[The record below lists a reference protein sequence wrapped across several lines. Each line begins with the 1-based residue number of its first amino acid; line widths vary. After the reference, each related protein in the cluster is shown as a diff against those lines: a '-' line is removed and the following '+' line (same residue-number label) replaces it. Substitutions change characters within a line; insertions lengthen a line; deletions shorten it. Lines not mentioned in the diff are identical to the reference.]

1 MTEIYWITRL
11 DAIGSFFFAIA
22 LITGIFGVI
31 ILMAS
36 IICYAQNELEEVP
49 LKKVCI
55 GLISTCIISS
65 FILIFIPS
73 TKDMYMI
80 YGVGSTIDYLKENE
94 TAKQLPD
101 KCIKYL
107 DKWIDENLKEEE
119 KAYKEKKELEEYK
132 RLKEK
137 FKDL

>member
-11 DAIGSFFFAIA
+11 DAIGGYFFAIA
-22 LITGIFGVI
+22 LIAGILGTITFITSV
-31 ILMAS
+31 
-36 IICYAQNELEEVP
+36 ICYATDTLEKVL

-107 DKWIDENLKEEE
+107 DKWVDKNLKEEE
-119 KAYKEKKELEEYK
+119 KQKK
-132 RLKEK
+132 
-137 FKDL
+137 

>member
-11 DAIGSFFFAIA
+11 DSLSCFFGIIA
-22 LITGIFGVI
+22 TITGLIGI
-31 ILMAS
+31 IMLS
-36 IICYAQNELEEVP
+36 ICIVLYAQNELEEVP
-49 LKKVCI
+49 LKKI
-55 GLISTCIISS
+55 WTGLISTCIISS

-80 YGVGSTIDYLKENE
+80 YGVGGTIDYLKENE

-107 DKWIDENLKEEE
+107 DKWVDKNLKEEE
-119 KAYKEKKELEEYK
+119 KETSK
-132 RLKEK
+132 RKI
-137 FKDL
+137 

>member
-11 DAIGSFFFAIA
+11 DSLSCFFGIIAI
-22 LITGIFGVI
+22 ITGLIGII
-31 ILMAS
+31 ILGIC
-36 IICYAQNELEEVP
+36 IILYVQNELEKVP
-49 LKKVCI
+49 LKKI
-55 GLISTCIISS
+55 WMGLISTCIISS

-107 DKWIDENLKEEE
+107 DKWVDENLKEEE
-119 KAYKEKKELEEYK
+119 KAYKEKKELEEYQ

-137 FKDL
+137 FKNL

>member
-11 DAIGSFFFAIA
+11 DAIGGYFFAIA
-22 LITGIFGVI
+22 LITGILGAM
-31 ILMAS
+31 ILITS

-49 LKKVCI
+49 LKKI
-55 GLISTCIISS
+55 WTGLISTCIISS

-80 YGVGSTIDYLKENE
+80 YGVGGTIDYLKENE
-94 TAKQLPD
+94 TTKQLPD

-107 DKWIDENLKEEE
+107 DKWVDENLKEEE
-119 KAYKEKKELEEYK
+119 KQ
-132 RLKEK
+132 
-137 FKDL
+137 

>member
-11 DAIGSFFFAIA
+11 DAIGGYFFAIA

-31 ILMAS
+31 TLMAS
-36 IICYAQNELEEVP
+36 IICYAQNELETVP
-49 LKKVCI
+49 LKKICI

-119 KAYKEKKELEEYK
+119 KETSK
-132 RLKEK
+132 RKV
-137 FKDL
+137 